1 MSSPTWFSR
10 LIIGVVAFSLC
21 GGPELMAAQQ
31 TAPAQQT
38 DGPQTD
44 AQQNN
49 ATQDSDAR
57 NATQPDNA
65 QQNVGT
71 TPNSATPDPS
81 KGPLKPNDNELP
93 NAPSASQQQQQQQT
107 NTSNQTKEPEVK
119 EAPLGAAA
127 AQAGKTS
134 GGAASRPAGTAIAP
148 AKQRQTRSL
157 LIKVGAIAA
166 GAAALGIVYGLTRAT
181 PSVPPGAST
190 TTTTTS
196 AAH

>member
-49 ATQDSDAR
+49 ATQDSDAH

>member
-1 MSSPTWFSR
+1 MSSPHWFSR
-10 LIIGVVAFSLC
+10 LVIGIVAFTLC
-21 GGPELMAAQQ
+21 GGPQLVSAQQ
-31 TAPAQQT
+31 PTTQQT
-38 DGPQTD
+38 PQSNESVSDQPTQQRND
-44 AQQNN
+44 QQN
-49 ATQDSDAR
+49 AT
-57 NATQPDNA
+57 

-71 TPNSATPDPS
+71 SQDSATPDPS
-81 KGPLKPNDNELP
+81 KGPLKPNDNQLP
-93 NAPSASQQQQQQQT
+93 NAPSASQQEQT
-107 NTSNQTKEPEVK
+107 STSKQAQEPQGK

-157 LIKVGAIAA
+157 LIKFGAIAA

-181 PSVPPGAST
+181 SSVPPGAT